1 MTYTLANDINSRPGS
16 ARFEIA
22 TEWRDFDLAVVS
34 MAGDIDA
41 TNTPTLL
48 DYTLGKVLLCRR
60 MILDLSGVGFFAS
73 DGYWMLQTLRS
84 RCALADVE
92 LSVVPGSYVA
102 RVLRICEQ
110 ADQHAL

>member
-1 MTYTLANDINSRPGS
+1 MTGTLTYDINWQPGPT
-16 ARFEIA
+16 RLELA
-22 TEWRDFDLAVVS
+22 TDWRDFDLAVIS
-34 MAGDIDA
+34 IAGEIDA
-41 TNTPTLL
+41 TNTRNLL

-60 MILDLSGVGFFAS
+60 LILDLSAVAFFAS
-73 DGYWMLQTLRS
+73 DGYWTLQTLRS

-110 ADQHAL
+110 ADQDAL